1 MNRRSNAA
9 GLLPRAAR
17 VNLLPWREE
26 QRRKRQQRFLLAIS
40 AAVLAGM
47 LAVFAARF
55 AVQDALAEQRTR
67 NDLLRTEV
75 ERLDRQVAELERLQ
89 SRREHLLTR
98 MRTIVELQVTRPL
111 VVRLL
116 DELVE
121 ILPAGVQL
129 LEVRQDGNR
138 IVLDGL
144 AESSSRVAALMR
156 NIDGSAWLQAP
167 RLELVEAASEGV
179 ARSARFTIVMEQG
192 SKDEGT

>member
-1 MNRRSNAA
+1 M
-9 GLLPRAAR
+9 PR

-40 AAVLAGM
+40 AAVLAGV
-47 LAVFAARF
+47 LAVYAARF
-55 AVQDALAEQRTR
+55 AVQDALAEQRAR

-75 ERLDRQVAELERLQ
+75 ERLDRRVAEIERLEV
-89 SRREHLLTR
+89 RREHLLTR
-98 MRTIVELQVTRPL
+98 MRTIVALQGTRPL
-111 VVRLL
+111 VVRLF